1 MMIPRRY
8 LSKFVLRLY
17 WLWHFFITFF
27 PITTSAI
34 FSWTPHVHFWWRNL
48 KLRGFRKQWFH
59 HFHLTLFDYL
69 NAMGGSRY
77 YLIFFIIIVSSDWL
91 ESSSLSI
98 QDIMSVK
105 NFRREN
111 LFMLHATLRLA
122 HRRMAFLVLWI
133 SWYRW
138 VIENLMNRIPL
149 FNRDTTAAMFVL
161 ILRRLQNRALTHS
174 EWSHLVIIDRILLA
188 IVATP
193 KAKFVH
199 DLIEPCVNGSVK
211 HIKVVSELLKFL
223 SMMFSNQS
231 EGGLLLF

>member
-34 FSWTPHVHFWWRNL
+34 FSWTPHVNFWWRYL
-48 KLRGFRKQWFH
+48 DLWGFRKQWFH

-105 NFRREN
+105 NFRWEN

-122 HRRMAFLVLWI
+122 HRRLAFLVLWI
-133 SWYRW
+133 SLYRR

-174 EWSHLVIIDRILLA
+174 EWSHLVIVYRILLA

-193 KAKFVH
+193 
-199 DLIEPCVNGSVK
+199 
-211 HIKVVSELLKFL
+211 
-223 SMMFSNQS
+223 
-231 EGGLLLF
+231 